1 MIWASAMRLSLSSRA
16 KNNMVD
22 FQAIKKAGINPAFFM
37 AWKDMFDK
45 RPVSLYNVTKSFGNT
60 PYSLYD
66 GFFIVG
72 RK

>member
-1 MIWASAMRLSLSSRA
+1 MPG
-16 KNNMVD
+16 
-22 FQAIKKAGINPAFFM
+22 FQAIEKAGLVPAFSM

-45 RPVSLYNVTKSFGNT
+45 KLVSLYNVIKGFGNT

>member
-1 MIWASAMRLSLSSRA
+1 
-16 KNNMVD
+16 MVD

-45 RPVSLYNVTKSFGNT
+45 RPVSLYNVIKSFGNT

>member
-1 MIWASAMRLSLSSRA
+1 MIWASAMRLSLRSRT
-16 KNNMVD
+16 KNDMPG
-22 FQAIKKAGINPAFFM
+22 FQAIEKAGFVPAFSM

-45 RPVSLYNVTKSFGNT
+45 KLVSLYNVIKGFGNT